1 MSMALDE
8 SDENMTAL
16 EHDGFM
22 FQFEERIKHVVENAV
37 IDYIETF
44 WQKGLTIQSSAG
56 GTC

>member
-1 MSMALDE
+1 MALDE